1 MVQNVSQVGNLLQNR
16 ESLLSLKPGQLF
28 SGKILKHYPDQL
40 AALSIRGTTVVAKL
54 ETMVNAGS
62 SYWFLV
68 KEGQGVPKLQV
79 VQPDQAAAKAETL
92 GMNSSKLATNKEGQM
107 LLQELKLT
115 GTPFTRDQLK
125 DGAQLL
131 KDPAISRQMGI
142 DTIRTMIQQQLP
154 LTKGVFQSLATFAQS
169 PQLSESLTNLETKLS
184 ASSSNQ
190 SSQLMQALLSR
201 TDGPSTQSPV
211 DQILKTLLNQTA
223 SPADKQTAMSILTK
237 LQWPGLAPSGSIDS
251 FLTKWLPTDVSQ
263 DASLIKQSFLSENDQ
278 AMIHRNW
285 ARVINQPF
293 TVTERALIQT
303 AVKESVLPQ
312 VVVNG
317 KQTTFANQLLQLVQ
331 LVGYQDE
338 ATLVHQPPT
347 PSIKSLLVQLMGEGH
362 SSDIRAH
369 AERVLHTITGHQI
382 QSLPTD
388 PAFVQTIL
396 SLPIK
401 LDEWKTDLMIQWQG
415 KKREDATID
424 PENCRLLFFLELERL
439 KETMVQVT
447 IQKKIV
453 HVTVTN
459 QHDRPDALVAMLEP
473 VVKQSLEKLDYQFT
487 SISWKKWAVET
498 EVSANRTFSSSHI
511 QESYQGMD
519 IRI

>member
-1 MVQNVSQVGNLLQNR
+1 MFQNVSQVGNLLQNR

-79 VQPDQAAAKAETL
+79 VQPDIAAAKTETL
-92 GMNSSKLATNKEGQM
+92 AMNSTQLTTSKEGQM
-107 LLQELKLT
+107 LLQDLKLT

-125 DGAQLL
+125 EGAQLL
-131 KDPAISRQMGI
+131 KDPSISRQLGL

-154 LTKGVFQSLATFAQS
+154 LTKGVFQSLVALAQS
-169 PQLSESLTNLETKLS
+169 PHLSEGLTNLETKL
-184 ASSSNQ
+184 ASSAMNQ
-190 SSQLMQALLSR
+190 SSQMMQAFLSR

-211 DQILKTLLNQTA
+211 DQILKTLLDRNA
-223 SPADKQTAMSILTK
+223 SPTEKQAAMAILSK
-237 LQWPGLAPSGSIDS
+237 LQWPGVASNSSVDS
-251 FLTKWLPTDVSQ
+251 FLTKWMPTDVSTEI
-263 DASLIKQSFLSENDQ
+263 SLIKQSLLSENDLSK
-278 AMIHRNW
+278 IHRNW
-285 ARVINQPF
+285 ASMIQQP
-293 TVTERALIQT
+293 TTTIEQQLIQK
-303 AVKESVLPQ
+303 AVKETVMPH
-312 VVVNG
+312 VFVNG
-317 KQTTFANQLLQLVQ
+317 KQMTFANQLLNLVQ

-338 ATLVHQPPT
+338 ANVANQPLA
-347 PSIKSLLVQLMGEGH
+347 PSIKSLLVQLMGESQ
-362 SSDIRAH
+362 SSEIRTQ

-382 QSLPTD
+382 QSLSSD
-388 PAFVQTIL
+388 PAFVQTML
-396 SLPIK
+396 SLPIT
-401 LDEWKTDLMIQWQG
+401 LGEWKTDLMIQWQG
-415 KKREDATID
+415 KKQDDTTID

-459 QHDRPDALVAMLEP
+459 HQDRPDALIKMLEP
-473 VVKQSLEKLDYQFT
+473 IIKQSLEKMDYQFT
-487 SISWKKWAVET
+487 AVSWKTWPT
-498 EVSANRTFSSSHI
+498 ESPVSNNRTFTPP
-511 QESYQGMD
+511 QVPTSYQGMD